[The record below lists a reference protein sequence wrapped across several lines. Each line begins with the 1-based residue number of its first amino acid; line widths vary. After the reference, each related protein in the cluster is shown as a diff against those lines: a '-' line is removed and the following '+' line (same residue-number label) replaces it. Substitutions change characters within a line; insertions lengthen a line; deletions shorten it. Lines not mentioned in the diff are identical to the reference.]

1 MVNSM
6 EVKSVGQLLMVL
18 FSSPMQFQNTDTV
31 YKFAKAAV
39 EEGHEVTVFCD
50 LDAVYNLLTNQVLP
64 DQKTPAKKLVELIN
78 KGIHFLA
85 CSESARLRGI
95 HSRKALIEGAIESS
109 LGELALLMDQSDRV
123 VAFSV

>member
-1 MVNSM
+1 MVNS
-6 EVKSVGQLLMVL
+6 VGGKSVGQLLMVL

-31 YKFAKAAV
+31 YEFAKAAV

-50 LDAVYNLLTNQVLP
+50 LDAVYSLMASQVLP

-78 KGIHFLA
+78 KGVHFLA
-85 CSESARLRGI
+85 CRESARLRGI

>member
-1 MVNSM
+1 MVNSV
-6 EVKSVGQLLMVL
+6 EGKSVGQLLMVL

-31 YKFAKAAV
+31 YEFAKAAV

-50 LDAVYNLLTNQVLP
+50 LDAVYSLKASQVLP

-78 KGIHFLA
+78 KGVHFLA

-95 HSRKALIEGAIESS
+95 HSRKVLIEGAIESS

-123 VAFSV
+123 VAFSI